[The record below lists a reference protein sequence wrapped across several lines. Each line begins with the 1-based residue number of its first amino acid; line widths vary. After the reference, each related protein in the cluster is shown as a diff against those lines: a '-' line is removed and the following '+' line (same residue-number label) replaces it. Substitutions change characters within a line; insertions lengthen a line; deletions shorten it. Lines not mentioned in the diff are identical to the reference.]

1 MLQRV
6 ARSTV
11 IDAPIERVW
20 AVLRDFNSHDRWHD
34 VVDTSR
40 IEAGERSDQV
50 GCVRNFTLEDGNH
63 IREQLL
69 TLDDRQFKSTYCIVE
84 ATVPLQRY
92 VATVTLKPV
101 TDGNRTFWHWESTF
115 ATPPGM
121 ERELRDMVA
130 QGVYE
135 AGFENLRK
143 HLREGGDLRHR
154 VGEGCGPRVPG
165 ASRDSALA
173 AMPRSL
179 PVASR
184 RIIVKHYGGPEQ
196 LVLEDADCPA
206 PGPGEVRIR
215 QRAIGVNYIDIYL
228 RRGWIAPMLA
238 EGGTPGME
246 AAGSVL
252 DWGEGVHDFLVGDRV
267 AYLGPVPG
275 SYCHVRNVP
284 ADWLVRL
291 PPALEDETAA
301 ALLLKGLTAD
311 YLVHDLG
318 QVDRRG
324 PGGARGGAGGT
335 RVLVHAAA
343 GGVGLLVCAW
353 ARKLG
358 ATVIGTVS
366 SDAKARVAREYGCQH
381 VIVIGENYRFADAV
395 QQLTSGSGADVL
407 IDGLGEAARDENLA
421 ALARR
426 GHWIS
431 LGNATGALA
440 QVDTHALLAKSITFS
455 RPVVFDYVA
464 TRAELERRA
473 ARLWAALADGTL
485 KVPPVERHSLAS
497 AAEAHARLERR
508 ATSGA
513 LVLLA

>member
-6 ARSTV
+6 VRSTV
-11 IDAPIERVW
+11 IDAPLERVW
-20 AVLRDFNSHDRWHD
+20 AVLRDFNSHDRWHT
-34 VVDTSR
+34 VVEQSR
-40 IEAGERSDQV
+40 IEAGEKSDQV
-50 GCVRNFTLEDGNH
+50 GCVRNFTLTDGNH

-69 TLDDRQFKSTYCIVE
+69 TLDDKNYKSTYCIVE

-121 ERELRDMVA
+121 ERELTDMVA
-130 QGVYE
+130 TGVYE

-143 HLREGGDLRHR
+143 HLREGGDMRPPGSARDATRATL
-154 VGEGCGPRVPG
+154 PR
-165 ASRDSALA
+165 A
-173 AMPRSL
+173 L

-184 RIIVKHYGGPEQ
+184 RIVVKHYGGPEQ
-196 LVLEDADCPA
+196 LVPEETDCPA

-215 QRAIGVNYIDIYL
+215 QRTIGVNYIDIYL
-228 RRGWIAPMLA
+228 RRGWIAPMMA

-252 DWGEGVHDFLVGDRV
+252 DCGEGAGSTLGFLPGDRV

-284 ADWLVRL
+284 ADWVVRL
-291 PPALEDETAA
+291 PPAVEDETAA

-311 YLVHDLG
+311 YLLHDLG
-318 QVDRRG
+318 RVG
-324 PGGARGGAGGT
+324 PGT
-335 RVLVHAAA
+335 KLLMHAAA

-366 SDAKARVAREYGCQH
+366 SEAKARLAREYGCQH
-381 VIVIGENYRFADAV
+381 VIVLGEDSYRFAEAV
-395 QQLTSGSGADVL
+395 QKITGGGGADVL

-485 KVPPVERHSLAS
+485 KVPPIERHSLAG

-513 LVLLA
+513 VVLLA

>member
-1 MLQRV
+1 M
-6 ARSTV
+6 
-11 IDAPIERVW
+11 
-20 AVLRDFNSHDRWHD
+20 RDFNSHDQWHD
-34 VVDTSR
+34 VVAESR
-40 IEAGERSDQV
+40 IESGEKSDQV
-50 GCVRNFTLEDGNH
+50 GCVRNFTLKDGNH

-69 TLDDRQFKSTYCIVE
+69 TLDDRQYKSTYCIVE

-135 AGFENLRK
+135 AGFENLRS
-143 HLREGGDLRHR
+143 HLREGGDLRA
-154 VGEGCGPRVPG
+154 PG
-165 ASRDSALA
+165 ASRSASGTA
-173 AMPRSL
+173 PTRMPRAL

-184 RIIVKHYGGPEQ
+184 RIVVKHYGGPEQ
-196 LVLEDADCPA
+196 LQAEDADCPA

-228 RRGWIAPMLA
+228 RRGWIPPMLA
-238 EGGTPGME
+238 EGGTLGME

-252 DWGEGVHDFLVGDRV
+252 DWGERVHGFLAGDRV

-284 ADWLVRL
+284 ADWVVRL
-291 PPALEDETAA
+291 PPAVEDETAA
-301 ALLLKGLTAD
+301 ALLLKGLTAEV
-311 YLVHDLG
+311 LVHDLG
-318 QVDRRG
+318 QLDRRG
-324 PGGARGGAGGT
+324 PGGT

-366 SDAKARVAREYGCQH
+366 SEAKARVAREYGCQH
-381 VIVIGENYRFADAV
+381 VIVSDNYRFSDAV
-395 QQLTSGSGADVL
+395 QKLGGADVL

-464 TRAELERRA
+464 TRAELERRVT
-473 ARLWAALADGTL
+473 RLWAALADGTL
-485 KVPPVERHSLAS
+485 RVPPVERHSLAG